1 MVESREGTG
10 MRQPSGVYESRSP
23 LARIYSAMAE
33 YDSIA
38 SGYSD
43 SKQLAFRDHVE
54 RYTLF

>member
-1 MVESREGTG
+1 
-10 MRQPSGVYESRSP
+10 
-23 LARIYSAMAE
+23 MAE